1 MGEDTW
7 VILGLGAGG
16 RLGKILKAWFSD
28 KKWCQYFT
36 PIATFIM
43 IYPRL
48 NFQWDRNVSSS
59 LNVQP
64 GWFIFGRPNW
74 EPNCAC
80 LSHDMSRY
88 PAPRSFE
95 SAKHAFFADVL
106 YRLYH
111 DIFQAL
117 PWPCRCPFPTSRW
130 IDRFSNYV
138 FQNQAGKVLSNQP
151 FPCFHILV
159 HLIFQAFLGSRW
171 SPSTWQKSTQQVVFQ
186 PQNVMTMAR
195 AGQPLSEVASQA
207 DVFIRALDDLTLV
220 LGKHGEKPLDIG
232 QSWIPNN

>member
-64 GWFIFGRPNW
+64 G
-74 EPNCAC
+74 
-80 LSHDMSRY
+80 
-88 PAPRSFE
+88 
-95 SAKHAFFADVL
+95 
-106 YRLYH
+106 
-111 DIFQAL
+111 
-117 PWPCRCPFPTSRW
+117 
-130 IDRFSNYV
+130 
-138 FQNQAGKVLSNQP
+138 
-151 FPCFHILV
+151 
-159 HLIFQAFLGSRW
+159 
-171 SPSTWQKSTQQVVFQ
+171 
-186 PQNVMTMAR
+186 
-195 AGQPLSEVASQA
+195 
-207 DVFIRALDDLTLV
+207 
-220 LGKHGEKPLDIG
+220 
-232 QSWIPNN
+232 